1 MKLEEL
7 NKFIDLEIQW
17 LRYYANKST
26 RSQLNENSNIYEDLK
41 SIGYTKRVVKLDKRC
56 CPCTITSDE
65 IINENRKR
73 TYLSTFKNEKSN
85 MSDLRKSNLNLRGE
99 NRLSP
104 IENFITIFPEKK
116 MELLNRLKN

>member
-65 IINENRKR
+65 IINE
-73 TYLSTFKNEKSN
+73 KSN
-85 MSDLRKSNLNLRGE
+85 LSDLRKSNLNLRGE

-104 IENFITIFPEKK
+104 IETFITIFPEKK